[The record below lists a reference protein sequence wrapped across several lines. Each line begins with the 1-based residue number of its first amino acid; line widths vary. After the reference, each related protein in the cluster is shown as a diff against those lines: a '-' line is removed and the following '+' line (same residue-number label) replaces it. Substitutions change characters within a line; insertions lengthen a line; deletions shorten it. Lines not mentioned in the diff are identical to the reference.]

1 MPSLSGLPYPVA
13 PQKQSIFYLP
23 NVSHSGSLLPL
34 FLPSFSH
41 AVPVAHGSLDFIWD
55 RPQIPGSCTLQTRFT
70 FVRLTVISP
79 LSRTRLPY
87 VYRRKNPN
95 FCVWVLRFST
105 TLPFGKDSPL
115 FSAPARLV
123 HSLFLKI
130 CFMHSH
136 HHALVHTIPPDKNT
150 FLLSLFYLANSCFTA
165 EIFLNILGYDKRFLL
180 WSPTCWWN
188 YKSIF
193 KEKL

>member
-180 WSPTCWWN
+180 
-188 YKSIF
+188 
-193 KEKL
+193 